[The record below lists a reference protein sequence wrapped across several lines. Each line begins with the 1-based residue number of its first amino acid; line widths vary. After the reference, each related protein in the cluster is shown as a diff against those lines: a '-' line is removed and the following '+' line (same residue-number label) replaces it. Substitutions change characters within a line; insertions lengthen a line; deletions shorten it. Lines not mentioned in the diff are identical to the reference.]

1 MLKLLGQVVGVREL
15 RILTALFALAA
26 VVEGITLALMIPFLR
41 AFLTGSETTMMWLA
55 IVCVLGFLFLILQ
68 SYTMMRSLRI
78 SVYDVCDALID
89 RIADRVLKLPL
100 GWFNAEREAAIASA
114 MSREINTLSHLASII
129 LPAII
134 NSFVVPGVMLIAV
147 LFVDWTLAVI
157 MLITIP
163 LLALVWRMMRVAAT
177 RASEIETDAAVTAAG
192 RLIEFARLQPV
203 LRATGVTKK
212 GWSRLDVALDTEDVA
227 VRDAL
232 AVKGRPAG
240 IFALILQVAFAV
252 VLALGLANVMGQRL
266 DAVAFLAIMVVV
278 ARMIGPLSQSVLYA
292 SEIHNSVVA
301 LEAIVDIMFAE
312 TLPEPDTHAVTEIPS
327 MDVAFHNVT
336 FGYKSTKP
344 VLENIT
350 LEADA
355 GTVTA
360 LVGPSGSGKSTIL
373 RLIGRFWDVDAGSVT
388 IGGVDVRTIPT
399 EKLMELTSM
408 VFQDVYLFDTTIREN
423 VRMARP
429 DATDEELELAAREAR
444 LDHVISTLP
453 DGWDTVVG
461 QGGLKLSGGERQR
474 VSIARAFIK
483 DAPILLLDEITSA
496 LDGENEAAIT
506 AVMKKLARG
515 RTVFVVAH
523 RLSTVRDADQI
534 IVLRQQENGGPSRIA
549 EAGSPHELLD
559 EGGLYSDFVEASSAA
574 GRWVITGQSNVS
586 SL

>member
-1 MLKLLGQVVGVREL
+1 MLTLLGQVVGVREL
-15 RILTALFALAA
+15 RILTLLFALAA
-26 VVEGITLALMIPFLR
+26 VLEGITLALMIPFLR
-41 AFLTGSETTMMWLA
+41 AFLTGSETTIMWLA
-55 IVCVLGFLFLILQ
+55 IVCAMGLLFLVLQ
-68 SYTMMRSLRI
+68 SYTMVRSLRI

-134 NSFVVPGVMLIAV
+134 NAFVVPAVMLIAV

-163 LLALVWRMMRVAAT
+163 PLVLVWRMMRVAAT

-203 LRATGVTKK
+203 LRATGVTKQ
-212 GWSRLDVALDTEDVA
+212 GWKPLDSALDAEDIA
-227 VRDAL
+227 VRNAL
-232 AVKGRPAG
+232 TVKGRPAG
-240 IFALILQVAFAV
+240 IFALIVEIAFAT
-252 VLALGLANVMGQRL
+252 VLALGLANVMGERL

-292 SEIHNSVVA
+292 SEIHNSMVA
-301 LEAIVDIMFAE
+301 LEAIVGIMCAQ
-312 TLPEPDTHAVTEIPS
+312 TLPEPDTHAVTDIPT
-327 MDVAFHNVT
+327 MDVAFQNVT
-336 FGYKSTKP
+336 FGYESTNP
-344 VLENIT
+344 VLADIT

-360 LVGPSGSGKSTIL
+360 LVGPSGAGKSTIL
-373 RLIGRFWDVDAGSVT
+373 RLVGRFWDVSAGSVT
-388 IGGVDVRTIPT
+388 IGGVDVRDIPT
-399 EKLMELTSM
+399 EKLMALTSM

-534 IVLRQQENGGPSRIA
+534 IVLQQQENGGPSRIA
-549 EAGSPHELLD
+549 EAGAPHELLA
-559 EGGLYSDFVEASSAA
+559 EGGLYADFVEASSVA
-574 GRWVITGQSNVS
+574 GRWTISG
-586 SL
+586 